1 MEKDKLKKLA
11 KVGDTIVYIGSWES
25 LNKSLTD
32 EQVIWNNNLKKAIAN
47 AMKELNIPEEEEV
60 KPKGVEKFTVGKE
73 YEVLESYFSRIRK
86 DYKVV
91 IKDNR
96 GVMVSVFTKNFEER
110 FSKDLLPF
118 KKL

>member
-1 MEKDKLKKLA
+1 MSKSELKKLA
-11 KVGDTIVYIGSWES
+11 EVGDTIVYIGSWDS

-32 EQVIWNNNLKKAIAN
+32 EEVIWNNNLKRAIAN
-47 AMKELNIPEEEEV
+47 AMKSLNIPEEEEV
-60 KPKGVEKFTVGKE
+60 KSKGVEKFTVGKE

-96 GVMVSVFTKNFEER
+96 GDMVSVFTKNFEER